1 MDDQFINFIWMK
13 TQADAYGFRKEFDYD
28 GVHYSV
34 HVIPFM
40 MANEKDRGMYNLEE
54 GQFLVH
60 LFDGNAFQSFSVFYG
75 SEQPVWESN
84 VSKIVLDDKD
94 LIEKIGFL
102 IDDYYA

>member
-13 TQADAYGFRKEFDYD
+13 AQSEAYGFRKEFDYD
-28 GVHYSV
+28 GIHYSL

-40 MANEKDRGMYNLEE
+40 NANEEDRRMHNLEE

-60 LFDGNAFQSFSVFYG
+60 LFDGRLFKSFSVFYG
-75 SEQPVWESN
+75 DEQPVWESN
-84 VSKIVLDDKD
+84 ASKIILDDKD

-102 IDDYYA
+102 IDDYFA